1 MNIQELSERNYAQ
14 FIKKVVKQNKVWY
27 LNKDGGSAVSPS
39 TNRDLVVYPFWSD
52 SFYAK
57 VCANNEWEGYKPKAI
72 PLTEFLEV
80 WLIPLYQDR
89 RLIGTNWNEE
99 LLGKEMNP
107 AELLLALIKEI
118 NRKNVEHQLKLLMYD
133 DLADLE
139 HLAKDL
145 LEGAS

>member
-1 MNIQELSERNYAQ
+1 MNIEELSERNYAQ
-14 FIKKVVKQNKVWY
+14 FIKKVVKQNEVWY
-27 LNKDGGSAVSPS
+27 LHKDGGSAVSPS
-39 TNRDLVVYPFWSD
+39 AKNVDLVVYPFWSD

-57 VCANNEWEGYKPKAI
+57 VCANNEWAGYKPKAI
-72 PLTEFLEV
+72 ALTEFLEV

-107 AELLLALIKEI
+107 AQLLLELIKEI

-145 LEGAS
+145 LDI